1 MSEEE
6 EEEYSL
12 KESAEGVGELVP
24 VIKDAYGN
32 VIDGF
37 HRLRVDPNWPAIR
50 LTRIDDPIKLELARL
65 AVNYCRRRVPKEELQ
80 AKIEFLIKTGGL
92 TPEEISRKT
101 GISLR
106 TIYRYM
112 PDELKNQYFAELGRK
127 PKQEYLTKQDSLPI
141 GNESEVARHVVTA
154 VTTNI
159 ETQETQERK
168 SEQAITVPASA
179 SVAPTLPS
187 SQPKSLVEEPPLV
200 RIIDKLKRYYPLS
213 LIDWV
218 YEFYQF
224 SSAEQGA
231 KLLKQVLEAVWSRI
245 EKELGEEWIRNVVSE
260 AIRQ

>member
-6 EEEYSL
+6 NEEKYDLAQSYR
-12 KESAEGVGELVP
+12 SIGALVP

-37 HRLRVDPNWPAIR
+37 HRLEVDSNWPS
-50 LTRIDDPIKLELARL
+50 IKLEHIRSKVDLVIARL
-65 AVNYCRRRVPKEELQ
+65 IVNVCRRRVPAEE
-80 AKIEFLIKTGGL
+80 K
-92 TPEEISRKT
+92 R
-101 GISLR
+101 
-106 TIYRYM
+106 
-112 PDELKNQYFAELGRK
+112 ELLGQIAELTGWS
-127 PKQEYLTKQDSLPI
+127 PKQIAEVLGMSERWVYKYLPEKYKRPEPEQLASARRAL
-141 GNESEVARHVVTA
+141 NLKSE
-154 VTTNI
+154 
-159 ETQETQERK
+159 ETQERK
-168 SEQAITVPASA
+168 AEQAITVPASA

-218 YEFYQF
+218 YEFCQF